1 LSPNSVTIVSMSA
14 NVFLKMKSRV
24 ISRYLGSQ
32 SCWNSETPAA
42 IGKIPKF
49 MLPMFNEHSSGSKRR
64 AAARRSSSDMPWPPP
79 VVMLMT
85 ASVLRKI
92 SGRNRP

>member
-1 LSPNSVTIVSMSA
+1 M
-14 NVFLKMKSRV
+14 
-24 ISRYLGSQ
+24 
-32 SCWNSETPAA
+32 PAA

-49 MLPMFNEHSSGSKRR
+49 MLPMFSEHSSGSKRR

-92 SGRNRP
+92 SGRNCP